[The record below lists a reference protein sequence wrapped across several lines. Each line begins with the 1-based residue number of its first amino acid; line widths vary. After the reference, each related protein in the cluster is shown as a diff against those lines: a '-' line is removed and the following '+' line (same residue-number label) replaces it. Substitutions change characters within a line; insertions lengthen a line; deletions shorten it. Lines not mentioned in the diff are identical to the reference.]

1 MRTIELQQEVAEK
14 EDLRRYYSNENP
26 IPKGITGKSYTHQ
39 EVWKN
44 VEKILN
50 NHYGTDYKLKI

>member
-1 MRTIELQQEVAEK
+1 MRTIEFQQQVAEEK
-14 EDLRRYYSNENP
+14 DLRQYYFNENP
-26 IPKGITGKSYTHQ
+26 ISKGMPGKTYTHQ